1 MILCLADLLDD
12 FPGAANQTRCF
23 AHTISISAKSIIKQ
37 FDIPKAKR
45 GEVLDEAAQALADLA
60 MELDIAEQNAQET
73 SDDDEDNDGGP
84 WGGAWVDFGE
94 GLSEE
99 ERKNLDVS
107 IQPVR
112 SMLVKV
118 C

>member
-12 FPGAANQTRCF
+12 FPGAANQMRCF

-60 MELDIAEQNAQET
+60 IELDIEDQAKQNTQET
-73 SDDDEDNDGGP
+73 SDDNEDNDGEP
-84 WGGAWVDFGE
+84 WSGA
-94 GLSEE
+94 
-99 ERKNLDVS
+99 
-107 IQPVR
+107 
-112 SMLVKV
+112 
-118 C
+118 